1 MIKHFHNFLPYQPD
15 IAGVN
20 PFRHRIVIAVLFHN
34 VVNYF
39 IHSSHH
45 IDILLQLFF
54 IAGSNRPAIME
65 HQDVILAN
73 DNLVTGQ
80 RNNGS
85 DTGSQHLNV
94 RRNFMLAFADGI
106 HQLETGK
113 YIAAGGINYQL
124 YILLRIGNLVN
135 DCTQVE
141 YIARNF
147 TSHSSVS
154 SSSSGSY
161 LYICSCVSIA
171 LAA

>member
-1 MIKHFHNFLPYQPD
+1 M
-15 IAGVN
+15 
-20 PFRHRIVIAVLFHN
+20 
-34 VVNYF
+34 NYF

-54 IAGSNRPAIME
+54 IASSNRPAIME

-94 RRNFMLAFADGI
+94 RRNFMLAFADGV
-106 HQLETGK
+106 HQLEPRK
-113 YIAAGGINYQL
+113 YIAAGGINYQFH
-124 YILLRIGNLVN
+124 IFLRIGNLVN
-135 DCTQVE
+135 NFTQVE
-141 YIARNF
+141 YVARYF
-147 TSHSSVS
+147 TSHSSAS